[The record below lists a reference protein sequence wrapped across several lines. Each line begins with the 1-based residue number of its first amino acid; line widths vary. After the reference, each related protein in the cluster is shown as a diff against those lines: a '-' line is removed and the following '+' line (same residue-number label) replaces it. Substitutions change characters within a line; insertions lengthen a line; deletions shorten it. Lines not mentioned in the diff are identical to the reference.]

1 MLVTVWTTG
10 DDARSGDAMDL
21 KAMRRSCAALVRDLD
36 LPVPAAPDQLI
47 SALCGRMRQR
57 LGRQVHHRL
66 VPFPPDTV
74 SGLWVATDSAHF
86 ILCEERTSPW
96 HQLLITC
103 HEFWHMEA
111 GHRTV
116 AADGQDATRLVF
128 PSLDP
133 NTVARIVARRSH
145 CTAEAEQ
152 EADFFAAMLM
162 TKVSRWLPERTWPT
176 VPDSAAAV
184 VHRLECSLG
193 HESDSAPGKAP

>member
-1 MLVTVWTTG
+1 
-10 DDARSGDAMDL
+10 MDM

-36 LPVPAAPDQLI
+36 LPVPAEPDQVI
-47 SALCGRMRQR
+47 AALCGRMRER
-57 LGRQVHHRL
+57 LGRDVHHRL

-74 SGLWVATDSAHF
+74 SGLWVATDSAHY

-111 GHRTV
+111 DHRAT
-116 AADGQDATRLVF
+116 AAGGEHVPGLVL

-133 NTVARIVARRSH
+133 GTVARIVAGRSH
-145 CTAEAEQ
+145 CDAVAEQ
-152 EADFFAAMLM
+152 EADFFASLLM
-162 TKVSRWLPERTWPT
+162 AKVSRWLPERTWD

-184 VHRLECSLG
+184 VHRLETALG
-193 HESDSAPGKAP
+193 NGPDEGAW